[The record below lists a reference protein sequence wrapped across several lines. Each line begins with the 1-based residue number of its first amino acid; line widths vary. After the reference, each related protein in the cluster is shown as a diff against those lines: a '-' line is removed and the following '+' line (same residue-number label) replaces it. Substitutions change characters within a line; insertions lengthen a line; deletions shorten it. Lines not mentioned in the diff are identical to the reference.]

1 MFACFALVVCSCVAR
16 RAGRRRRAWRRPRPA
31 GPPRVLPAVRTAQH
45 SASHPQRSAS
55 AARIVEAVARL
66 RHGTGPSTVG
76 HTTLHRRSAPPLGTA
91 ARSAGRLQVRVHSAE
106 SVPLSE
112 RDVVRRRGRSCGFGF
127 RGSGCG
133 CAAPLWH
140 VGGEGS
146 ASHLLLAAALRAARR
161 RGVRCSGG
169 SKASGA
175 RRCVWQA
182 MAWQSAYNVG
192 RPGRTKDRAGGR
204 GRPWHGCG
212 ERGDARI
219 GWIRNAGR
227 GRTRWCSTEPSGSCR
242 AQVLWP
248 ACCRCAQQCVVAQS
262 RPRPPA
268 QGSVAGG
275 FVCLFVCLFEAPKVR
290 CR

>member
-1 MFACFALVVCSCVAR
+1 
-16 RAGRRRRAWRRPRPA
+16 
-31 GPPRVLPAVRTAQH
+31 
-45 SASHPQRSAS
+45 
-55 AARIVEAVARL
+55 
-66 RHGTGPSTVG
+66 
-76 HTTLHRRSAPPLGTA
+76 
-91 ARSAGRLQVRVHSAE
+91 VHSAE

-212 ERGDARI
+212 ERGAGYADWMDSECTQGAAAQDGAVRRRVVPA
-219 GWIRNAGR
+219 GHRSCGLPAAAAHSNAWSRSR
-227 GRTRWCSTEPSGSCR
+227 GR
-242 AQVLWP
+242 A
-248 ACCRCAQQCVVAQS
+248 
-262 RPRPPA
+262 RPRV
-268 QGSVAGG
+268 GSVPGG
-275 FVCLFVCLFEAPKVR
+275 WVCLFVCLCVCLFEAPEVR